1 MHFNKPL
8 IAGVIVTTLAA
19 TALAAP
25 PNKKVPD
32 LKWDQ
37 SQTFYV
43 PDTDKLVDP
52 PKGCARGQE
61 PTNYAGGQTGP
72 KGAAPSPF
80 CNSK

>member
-1 MHFNKPL
+1 MLFNKPL

-19 TALAAP
+19 AALAAP
-25 PNKKVPD
+25 PDKKVPD

-43 PDTDKLVDP
+43 PGTDKPVDP
-52 PKGCARGQE
+52 PKGCAPGQE
-61 PTNYAGGQTGP
+61 PTDYAGGHPAPG
-72 KGAAPSPF
+72 GANPGPF